1 MNKLLKTNFHLL
13 LIIGFAFICFHFL
26 WLSPYSMKWDMAEQY
41 LPWRYFVGKSIQN
54 GEFPFWNPFQLGGYP
69 AYADPQSASWYYPA
83 WIIGSTFGYSMKMLE
98 IEFLTLIILAGIG
111 FYYLLKKLEITNIS
125 ACLFSICYM
134 CSGFIIGNA
143 QHITWIAAAAWMPWL
158 VYQYLF
164 VRKDIY
170 NIHSIWFIIV
180 LYFFVSGSY
189 PAFTIVLAYILAIDQ
204 FILFVKERNKLYFI
218 LNKSLLLFACLLI
231 LTPILYSLY
240 YSRDFF
246 SRGDSLILSK
256 ALQNPFSWQ
265 SLLSLIT
272 PFASFK
278 NPSLFQTDISMS
290 NAYIGIIPLVI
301 LLISVISGNIKKN
314 YLYLLLSILF
324 LLIGFGAQTPIRAI
338 LYEYIPGFNLFRFPA
353 LFRLFFII
361 SILIYAAKQFDLIDF
376 TSIKIRWIIITSI
389 SIFILVVILN
399 IKSWH
404 AFDLLSLTSIS
415 KDFETTTFIQHVI
428 FQLVLQILLL
438 IIVLFAIIKFKSK
451 YILLIICCLDLFISV
466 RLNAM
471 ATMVLETKS
480 KQVDEQIANA
490 PKQFHTPKLNQL
502 YQNIDQHYEY
512 RWPLNWNMNCYFGE
526 IAIDGYN
533 PFVLNTFN
541 SLSESKLK
549 DSIWKNTWLYFP
561 NFLVYSDTPKAINTS
576 TAWINNSDGLKLNDT
591 LQFQS
596 EVNIDSI
603 IFTSNNLIL
612 NYNSSSEAAIVFAQ
626 NPYRGWIASIDG
638 KETSITTVNYSQQMI
653 IAPKGTHQITWQFK
667 DSVLTFITYLHL
679 ILLSLLILFA
689 TIKNIRNLHI

>member
-54 GEFPFWNPFQLGGYP
+54 GEFPFWNPYQLGGYP

-83 WIIGSTFGYSMKMLE
+83 WIIGSAFGYSMKILE
-98 IEFLTLIILAGIG
+98 IEFLILIILAGIG

-143 QHITWIAAAAWMPWL
+143 QHITWIVAAAWMPWL

-204 FILFVKERNKLYFI
+204 FILFVKEKNKIYFI
-218 LNKSLLLFACLLI
+218 LNKSLLLFACLII

-314 YLYLLLSILF
+314 YLYLLSSILF

-361 SILIYAAKQFDLIDF
+361 SILIYTAKQFDLIDF
-376 TSIKIRWIIITSI
+376 TLSKIKWIIITSI

-428 FQLVLQILLL
+428 FQLALQILLL
-438 IIVLFAIIKFKSK
+438 LLILFAIIKFKSK

-480 KQVDEQIANA
+480 EQVDELIVNA
-490 PKQFHTPKLNQL
+490 PKQFNTPKLNPL

-526 IAIDGYN
+526 IATDGYN
-533 PFVLNTFN
+533 PFVLKTFN
-541 SLSESKLK
+541 SLSESSLK
-549 DSIWKNTWLYFP
+549 DSIWKNSWYYFP
-561 NFLVYSDTPKAINTS
+561 NTLLLTDTPTIINS
-576 TAWINNSDGLKLNDT
+576 KVAWVYHKIENKLQDT
-591 LQFQS
+591 LQLNS
-596 EVNIDSI
+596 EVLVDSI
-603 IFTSNNLIL
+603 SFTSNQFFLK
-612 NYNSSSEAAIVFAQ
+612 YNSNQNAALVFAQ
-626 NPYRGWIASIDG
+626 NPYKGWIAYIDE
-638 KETSITTVNYSQQMI
+638 KETNIIITNFSQQLIML
-653 IAPKGTHQITWQFK
+653 PKGIHEVKWLYKDNILIIITIFH
-667 DSVLTFITYLHL
+667 LTLMGIL
-679 ILLSLLILFA
+679 IIFA